1 MLRSTAHV
9 LVVVMLVAS
18 GRLLAC
24 GLECLDELAAPAQA
38 SCHQESALATA
49 VHGDT
54 VHACLPESVE
64 PRVTV
69 AKPTSAQMLIAVPVV
84 TPVVTTVG
92 SANAPQRHVVTLRP
106 RFDSAHLPGLSVLR
120 I

>member
-9 LVVVMLVAS
+9 LVLAMLLAS

-24 GLECLDELAAPAQA
+24 GLECLDELAVPAQA
-38 SCHQESALATA
+38 SCHQESAPATA
-49 VHGDT
+49 LNGGDA
-54 VHACLPESVE
+54 HACLPEIVE

-69 AKPTSAQMLIAVPVV
+69 AKLATDHLLVAAPLVARNVAQELMTGTASD
-84 TPVVTTVG
+84 G
-92 SANAPQRHVVTLRP
+92 RHALRP
-106 RFDSAHLPGLSVLR
+106 RLESPHLPGFSVLR

>member
-24 GLECLDELAAPAQA
+24 GLECLDELPAQA
-38 SCHQESALATA
+38 SCHQESAPATA

-84 TPVVTTVG
+84 TPVVTTVRP
-92 SANAPQRHVVTLRP
+92 ANAPQRHVVTLRP
-106 RFDSAHLPGLSVLR
+106 RFDSPHLPGLSVLR